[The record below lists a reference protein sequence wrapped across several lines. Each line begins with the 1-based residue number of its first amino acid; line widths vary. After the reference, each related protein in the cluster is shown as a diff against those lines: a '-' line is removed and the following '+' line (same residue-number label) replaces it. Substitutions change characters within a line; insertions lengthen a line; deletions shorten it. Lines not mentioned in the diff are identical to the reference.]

1 MKIAQ
6 VHLGL
11 LPIPPNG
18 WGAVEKIVWN
28 YTLELRKMGHQ
39 VDIPYINE
47 ISRGQYDI
55 VHTHVWNHALE
66 LRDKDIPY
74 IFTCHDHHTYI
85 HGKSSFMYQKN
96 LEAMKSAELAIV
108 PAKFLIEYFDDVPI
122 YLEHGVDLNQYTP
135 NTPSKN
141 GIKKL
146 ICVGNNGLFGE
157 NDFDRKGFRFAIEA
171 AKELNLPITVAGPTK
186 NNREFFEK
194 NPDLLIPNLTIK
206 YDLSDD
212 GILNLYQTHDILV
225 HATSVEAGHPPLTLL
240 EAAGCGLPILT
251 TDCGGNLY
259 TIPIIRDTNDIVNR
273 ISHTIDSYESH
284 KEKTL
289 QSVKQFEWKKIVEKL
304 NDMYKTISEK
314 SDMRTSALNTY
325 NSMKMIR
332 VENSI
337 SINFIDGPF
346 VEVTGPNQKN
356 YKTEFIDMDSGQM
369 IYSVD
374 MKTNNWG
381 RVNRK
386 WFTNWKIRISS
397 DGGEVF
403 EHIYD
408 ATDKRVLISFESAS
422 LGDTIAW
429 IPYIDEFR
437 KKHNCHVIVST
448 FMNDLFKSEYPLLEF
463 IEPGET
469 ADNIYAL
476 YRLGC
481 FYEED
486 GYQIDKHKTDYRKL
500 KLQEIAT
507 DILGLEFE
515 EIRPK
520 LYIENPTKKIDGDYV
535 TIGIHSTAQLK
546 YWNNGHGWQETV
558 DYLNSKG
565 IKTVHISKQVGEY
578 MGNTPPNNIVDKTG
592 DLSLQDRITDIL
604 NSKMFIGVS
613 SGLSWV
619 AWALGVPTI
628 IISGCTEEVHE
639 PSNNVYRV
647 INTAVCNSCFSN
659 HYFDKGDW
667 NWCPLHKGTSRQFEC
682 SKEISFSMVQSKIDK
697 ILEF

>member
-28 YTLELRKMGHQ
+28 YTIELRKIGHQ

-47 ISRGQYDI
+47 ISIGQYDV
-55 VHTHVWNHALE
+55 VHAHVWNHALE
-66 LRDKDIPY
+66 LRDKGIPY

-85 HGKSSFMYQKN
+85 HGKTSFMYQKN
-96 LEAMKSAELAIV
+96 LEAMEFAKLSIV
-108 PAKFLIEYFDDVPI
+108 PAKFLVEYFNNVPI

-135 NTPSKN
+135 KTSIENIN
-141 GIKKL
+141 RL
-146 ICVGNNGLFGE
+146 VCVGNNGLFGE

-171 AKELNLPITVAGPTK
+171 AKELNLPITVAGPTV

-194 NPDLLIPNLTIK
+194 NPDLLIPNLTLM
-206 YDLSDD
+206 YDQSDD
-212 GILNLYQTHDILV
+212 GILNLYKNSDILV
-225 HATSVEAGHPPLTLL
+225 HATSIEAGHPPLTLL

-251 TDCGGNLY
+251 TDCSGDLY
-259 TIPIIRDTNDIVNR
+259 TIPINRNTDVIVNKLR
-273 ISHTIDSYESH
+273 EVILSYEFH
-284 KEKTL
+284 KNKTL

-304 NDMYKTISEK
+304 NDIYQITYQESN
-314 SDMRTSALNTY
+314 MRTSALNTY
-325 NSMKMIR
+325 NSMKMVR

-337 SINFIDGPF
+337 NINFIDGPF
-346 VEVTGPNQKN
+346 VEVTGPNEKK
-356 YKTEFIDMDSGQM
+356 YKTEFIDMDTNQI
-369 IYSVD
+369 IYSID
-374 MKTNNWG
+374 MKNNTWG

-386 WFTNWKIRISS
+386 WFTNWKIRIVSNS
-397 DGGEVF
+397 GEVF

-408 ATDKRVLISFESAS
+408 ASDKRVLISFESAS
-422 LGDTIAW
+422 LGDTLAW
-429 IPYIDEFR
+429 IPYIEEFR

-463 IEPGET
+463 VEPGHT

-481 FYEED
+481 FYNDD
-486 GYQIDKHKTDYRKL
+486 GYEIDKHKTDYRKL

-507 DILGLEFE
+507 DILGLKFE

-520 LYIENPTKKIDGDYV
+520 LYIKNRNKQIDGDYV

-546 YWNNGHGWQETV
+546 YWNNNTGWQETV

-565 IKTVHISKQVGEY
+565 IKTVHISKQVGDY
-578 MGNTPPNNIVDKTG
+578 MGNKSPKNVVDKTG
-592 DLSLQDRITDIL
+592 DVSLQDRITDIL
-604 NSKMFIGVS
+604 NSKMFIGIS

-619 AWALGVPTI
+619 AWALGIPTI
-628 IISGCTEEVHE
+628 LISGCTEEVHE
-639 PSNNVYRV
+639 PSENVYRV
-647 INTAVCNSCFSN
+647 INKNVCNSCFSD
-659 HYFDKGDW
+659 HCFDKGDW

-682 SKEISFSMVQSKIDK
+682 SKQISFSMVQTKIDK
-697 ILEF
+697 ILAF